1 MDAGAGLSAT
11 SGGTL
16 NQIKSILALSGLHS
30 RNLARF
36 KRADATNPI
45 AVLCRAECA
54 SDWAVSHVV
63 VVHIVLVL
71 ACCACQ
77 CGGAW

>member
-11 SGGTL
+11 SRGTL

-30 RNLARF
+30 RNLTSF
-36 KRADATNPI
+36 KRADATNPV
-45 AVLCRAECA
+45 AVLRRAESA
-54 SDWAVSHVV
+54 GDWAISDIV

-71 ACCACQ
+71 ACCASQ